1 MAATTC
7 NRGISGGNLLAQTVE
22 FRNIS
27 KFFPGVHALDSIS
40 FTAEKGFVY
49 ALMGE
54 NGAGKSTFLKILN
67 GDYIPDTGEL
77 LIDSEIKHF
86 QRPKDALESGIS
98 VIYQERQILPHMTVA
113 ENIFLGDWPHSKAG
127 VIDFSLMNRKTEE
140 ITSRFGLDIKPE
152 AKAGSLSVAYQ
163 QMVEIMKAVRRNA
176 GIIAFDEP
184 TASLSDKEIEIL
196 FSIMRKL
203 QDEDHIIFYV
213 SHRMNEVSR
222 IAQKIIVFKDGK
234 LAGTADQDQ
243 INADELVRM
252 MVGRSLD
259 DRLTKSFVDRSI
271 GEVVFECH
279 GLTTEEIRDISFSI
293 KKGEI
298 LGFAGLVGAGR
309 TEIMRA
315 IFGMDRILSG
325 DILLGGK
332 PLTLKSPKQAI
343 EKGIDLVPEDRKEQ
357 GVLPNVSVSANISVA
372 ALKRL
377 CKLGVINFEA
387 ETEMALRNIEK
398 FKIKTPGIEK
408 LLIQLSG
415 GNQQKTI
422 LARCLECNPQILILD
437 EPTKGID
444 VGAKSEFHRIIFE
457 CAGAG
462 MAVIVVSSELPELIS
477 LCDRIIIIR
486 DGMISGELER
496 KDFTEERILSFA
508 MPSHE
513 KGQIAQPIQ
522 TIPRGEK

>member
-1 MAATTC
+1 
-7 NRGISGGNLLAQTVE
+7 LPETVE

-27 KFFPGVHALDSIS
+27 KYFPGVHALDSIS

-77 LIDSEIKHF
+77 LIDNKIKHF

-113 ENIFLGDWPHSKAG
+113 ENIFLGDWPHTKAG
-127 VIDFSLMNRKTEE
+127 VIDFFLMNQKTEE
-140 ITSRFGLDIKPE
+140 VTSRFGLDINPE
-152 AKAGSLSVAYQ
+152 VKAGSLSVAYQ

-176 GIIAFDEP
+176 SIIAFDEP

-203 QDEDHIIFYV
+203 QDEDRIIFYV

-222 IAQKIIVFKDGK
+222 IAQKIIVFKDGT
-234 LAGTADQDQ
+234 LAGAADQDK
-243 INADELVRM
+243 INADELVKM
-252 MVGRSLD
+252 MVGRPLD
-259 DRLTKSFVDRSI
+259 ERLAESYVGRSI
-271 GEVVFECH
+271 GEIVFECR
-279 GLTTEEIRDISFSI
+279 GLTTEEIKDISFSI

-325 DILLGGK
+325 DVLLEGK
-332 PLTLKSPKQAI
+332 PLKLNSPKQAI
-343 EKGIDLVPEDRKEQ
+343 EKGIALVPEDRKEQ

-372 ALKRL
+372 TLKRL
-377 CKLGVINFEA
+377 CRLGVINFGAEA
-387 ETEMALRNIEK
+387 EMARRNIGK
-398 FKIKTPGIEK
+398 FQIKTPGLEK

-457 CAGAG
+457 CAEAG
-462 MAVIVVSSELPELIS
+462 MAVILVSSELPELIS
-477 LCDRIIIIR
+477 LCDRILIVR
-486 DGMISGELER
+486 EGRISGEMER

-508 MPSHE
+508 MPFHE
-513 KGQIAQPIQ
+513 KGHISQPIQ
-522 TIPRGEK
+522 PILRGET

>member
-1 MAATTC
+1 MEVP
-7 NRGISGGNLLAQTVE
+7 GGSPLAETVE
-22 FRNIS
+22 FRNIG

-54 NGAGKSTFLKILN
+54 NGAGKSTLLKILN
-67 GDYIPDTGEL
+67 GDYIPDTGEFL
-77 LIDSEIKHF
+77 VDNEIKRF
-86 QRPKDALESGIS
+86 QKPKDALESGIS

-113 ENIFLGDWPHSKAG
+113 ENIFLGDWPRSKTG
-127 VIDFSLMNRKTEE
+127 VIDFSLMNQKTKE
-140 ITSRFGLDIKPE
+140 IASRFGIDIQPE
-152 AKAGSLSVAYQ
+152 VKAGSVSVAYQ

-196 FSIMRKL
+196 FSIIKKL
-203 QDEDHIIFYV
+203 QDEDRIIFYV

-234 LAGTADQDQ
+234 LAGAVDQDK
-243 INADELVRM
+243 INADGLVRM

-259 DRLTKSFVDRSI
+259 DRFVESFAGRPI
-271 GEVVFECH
+271 GDVALECR

-325 DILLGGK
+325 DVLLDGK
-332 PLTLKSPKQAI
+332 PLKLTSPKQAI
-343 EKGIDLVPEDRKEQ
+343 KKGIALVPEDRKEQ
-357 GVLPNVSVSANISVA
+357 GILPNVSVSANISA
-372 ALKRL
+372 AVLKRL
-377 CKLGVINFEA
+377 CRLGVINSGA

-398 FKIKTPGIEK
+398 FRIKTPGLEK

-422 LARCLECNPQILILD
+422 LARCLECNPKILILD

-462 MAVIVVSSELPELIS
+462 MAVILVSSELPELIS

-486 DGMISGELER
+486 DGKISGELER
-496 KDFTEERILSFA
+496 KNFTEERILSFA
-508 MPSHE
+508 MPPHE
-513 KGQIAQPIQ
+513 QG
-522 TIPRGEK
+522 TIHTNNTGETA